1 MLIDLDRGNRI
12 RIALW
17 RTLVGVAIIFGVA
30 GSGFESGWAEDS
42 KQPSPRLIPLEGQSN
57 FRDIGGYEAADG
69 RTVKW
74 GEVYRSGRFAGM
86 TDADIA
92 RLEELGLSSV
102 ASFLTEEELE
112 NAPSRLP
119 PSAEHIRLPMEAGNM
134 GDIAAVADEARL
146 TGDFSKL
153 SPDINPEIHRMLIV
167 EGKEYYAALLRDI
180 IDSDKRPLVYHC
192 SHGVHRTGTATAILL
207 SALGVPWE
215 TVREDYL
222 LSNVARGDEIE
233 RRLGELRAQAA
244 KREGKSEEEVDTTN
258 MEAFY
263 ILEGSYIDASLEQ
276 AMADYGSMEAF
287 IRDGLGISDE
297 EIAALK
303 QELLED

>member
-1 MLIDLDRGNRI
+1 M
-12 RIALW
+12 
-17 RTLVGVAIIFGVA
+17 A